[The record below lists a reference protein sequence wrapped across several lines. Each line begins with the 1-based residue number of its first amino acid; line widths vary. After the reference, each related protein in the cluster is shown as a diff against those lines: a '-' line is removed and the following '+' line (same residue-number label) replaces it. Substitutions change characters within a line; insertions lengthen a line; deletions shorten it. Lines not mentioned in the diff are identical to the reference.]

1 MKSDSA
7 FRSSL
12 VPRSMKTVQERS
24 VSEMFLY
31 EYFVA
36 ADDGTM
42 KETGKQQD
50 STEMEIDEDGL

>member
-1 MKSDSA
+1 
-7 FRSSL
+7 
-12 VPRSMKTVQERS
+12 MKTVQERS